1 MNRASASQIADQLL
15 HDLAPI
21 DPTAAGALGMEPA
34 NVMPALAPADFAARR
49 EAYLRACRS
58 LDALGTPT
66 RAELVLGAALRE
78 RVDAQLALDD
88 AGFTTAQLAPLATP
102 MHQVREVF
110 DNLPHE
116 TPADWEQVA
125 GHLAR
130 VPSTIAAY
138 AETLRAA
145 ADAGHVAAA
154 RQVLAV
160 AAQCERWIGADDFYR
175 RLVASCDPRWRD
187 RLDAGAAAASESTAR
202 FAGFLR
208 GELLPRAP
216 KTDAVGRDLYTVT
229 SRAFLGENVDLE
241 DTYAFGWDE
250 LAQLT
255 AEMRQVAADL
265 GHDSIE
271 AAAAALDAD
280 PARRLSTPD
289 ELTGWLQSRVDDVTN
304 AVDGVHFDVPA
315 VARRAE
321 CRISPTM
328 SGVMYYSPPDPSF
341 SRPGRVWWAPPA
353 DGTSHT
359 WREVTTV
366 HHEGVPGHHL
376 QITVAMT
383 EPALH
388 PWQRSMAHVHGYVE
402 GWAHYAER
410 LADEFGL
417 LRDPGERLGMLYGQR
432 WRAARIV
439 IDMGLHLGLPI
450 PAGNGFTD
458 ATDWTPPAGVAMLCD
473 AAGVDETTARFEV
486 DRYLGWP
493 AQALAFR
500 VGAQLWRQ
508 ARDAAERRPGFD
520 LRAFHMHALRLG
532 PLGLG
537 PLREVMS

>member
-1 MNRASASQIADQLL
+1 MNPASAAQIADQLL
-15 HDLAPI
+15 RDLAPI
-21 DPTAAGALGMEPA
+21 DPTAAGALGREPA
-34 NVMPALAPADFAARR
+34 NIMPALAPADFASRR
-49 EAYLRACRS
+49 EAYVRAHRS

-66 RAELVLGAALRE
+66 PAELVLGEALRE

-88 AGFTTAQLAPLATP
+88 TGFTTAQLAPLATP

-116 TPADWEQVA
+116 SPADWERVA
-125 GHLAR
+125 EHLAR

-175 RLVASCDPRWRD
+175 RLVAPCEPQWRNH
-187 RLDAGAAAASESTAR
+187 LDAGAAAATESTAR
-202 FAGFLR
+202 FVEFLR
-208 GELLPRAP
+208 GELLSRAP
-216 KTDAVGRDLYTVT
+216 KTDGVGRDLYTVT

-241 DTYAFGWDE
+241 ETYAFGWDE

-255 AEMRQVAADL
+255 AEMRQVAAEL
-265 GHDSIE
+265 GHDWIE
-271 AAAAALDAD
+271 AAAATLDAD
-280 PARRLSTPD
+280 PARCLSTPD

-304 AVDGVHFDVPA
+304 AVDGVHFDLPTVT
-315 VARRAE
+315 RRAE
-321 CRISPTM
+321 CRISPSA

-341 SRPGRVWWAPPA
+341 SRPGRVWWAPPT

-383 EPALH
+383 EPSLH

-450 PAGNGFTD
+450 PAGNEFTD
-458 ATDWTPPAGVAMLCD
+458 ATHWTPPVGVAMLRE

-500 VGAQLWRQ
+500 VGARLWRQ

>member
-1 MNRASASQIADQLL
+1 MNPASASEIADQLL
-15 HDLAPI
+15 CDLAPI
-21 DPTAAGALGMEPA
+21 DPGAADALGQERA
-34 NVMPALAPADFAARR
+34 NVMPALAPDDFATRH
-49 EAYLRACRS
+49 EAYLRAQRS
-58 LDALGTPT
+58 LDALRTPT
-66 RAELVLGAALRE
+66 PAELVLGEALRE

-116 TPADWEQVA
+116 TPADWERVA
-125 GHLAR
+125 EHLSR

-175 RLVASCDPRWRD
+175 RLVASCEPRRRDGLDP
-187 RLDAGAAAASESTAR
+187 GAAAAAEATAR
-202 FAGFLR
+202 FAEFLR

-216 KTDAVGRDLYTVT
+216 KADGVGRDLYTVT
-229 SRAFLGENVDLE
+229 SRAFLGANVDLE
-241 DTYAFGWDE
+241 ETYAFGWHE

-255 AEMRQVAADL
+255 AEMYQVAAEL

-271 AAAAALDAD
+271 AAAATLDTD
-280 PARRLSTPD
+280 PVRCLSTPD
-289 ELTGWLQSRVDDVTN
+289 ELTGWLQSRVDAVTD
-304 AVDGVHFDVPA
+304 AVDGVHFDLPTVT
-315 VARRAE
+315 RRAE
-321 CRISPTM
+321 CRISPTT

-341 SRPGRVWWAPPA
+341 SRPGRIWWAPPA

-383 EPALH
+383 EPRLH

-458 ATDWTPPAGVAMLCD
+458 AADWTPPAGVAMLRE

-500 VGAQLWRQ
+500 VGARLWRQ
-508 ARDAAERRPGFD
+508 ARDVAERRPGFD

-537 PLREVMS
+537 PLREAMS